1 MEGSWQG
8 RYDTHIDVIG
18 DKHGDAIS
26 DRFAHNKT
34 QFMQTFLHLQEALK
48 VPIFVIQTIR
58 NPFDVIATRA
68 IAKYEGVKRLVDQR
82 MKTNITT
89 QPPYSLHT
97 ASIQP
102 PYSLHTAS
110 IQKAVDTVFQRF
122 SAARELREMLGKENV
137 LDVHNC
143 DFGERPQGK
152 HV

>member
-1 MEGSWQG
+1 MKGSWQG
-8 RYDTHIDVIG
+8 KYDTHIDVIG

-58 NPFDVIATRA
+58 NPFDVIATLA
-68 IAKYEGVKRLVDQR
+68 IAKYEGFKPLVHYKKSENGD
-82 MKTNITT
+82 KYKN
-89 QPPYSLHT
+89 T
-97 ASIQP
+97 ASIK
-102 PYSLHTAS
+102 
-110 IQKAVDTVFQRF
+110 KAVDIVFQRF
-122 SAARELREMLGKENV
+122 SAARELIEMLGKENV

-143 DFGERPQGK
+143 DLVNDPRGTM